1 MDFKGESMRI
11 IFLDVDG
18 VLNNEK
24 NTIFMYRILGKK
36 RYLKKINEDFDI
48 FDMRSVRYMAKL
60 IDYFEG
66 DIKLVISST
75 WRTNKDAVNKIIEK
89 ISIFMKSYNVPVDV
103 TEVDKNRIR
112 GLEIQHYL
120 ENNNLLDSE
129 YVIIDDDTADII
141 GDKYNGMDFNPH
153 FVWCNNKYGFQRK
166 EYKKA
171 LKILKEDNYDNSKS
185 R

>member
-1 MDFKGESMRI
+1 MRI

-24 NTIFMYRILGKK
+24 YSMFIYKILGRK
-36 RYLKKINEDFDI
+36 RYIKKMNKDFDI
-48 FDMRSVRYMAKL
+48 FDLRSVRYVAKL

-75 WRTNKDAVNKIIEK
+75 WRTNKKAVNKIIEK
-89 ISIFMKSYNVPVDV
+89 LSIFMKSYNVPVDV

-120 ENNNLLDSE
+120 ENNNLLDSK

-171 LKILKEDNYDNSKS
+171 LKILKGDSYDNSKS
-185 R
+185 K

>member
-1 MDFKGESMRI
+1 MKI

-24 NTIFMYRILGKK
+24 YSTFMYKILGKDK
-36 RYLKKINEDFDI
+36 YIKKINEDFDI
-48 FDMRSVRYMAKL
+48 FDLRSVRHVAKL

-66 DIKLVISST
+66 DIRLVISST
-75 WRTNKDAVNKIIEK
+75 WRTNKEAVNKIIEK
-89 ISIFMKSYNVPVDV
+89 LSLFMKSYNVQVDV

-120 ENNNLLDSE
+120 ENHNLLNSE

-141 GDKYNGMDFNPH
+141 GDKYNGIDFKPH
-153 FVWCNNKYGFQRK
+153 FVQCNYKHGFQKK
-166 EYKKA
+166 EYKRA
-171 LKILKEDNYDNSKS
+171 LKILKGDNYDNNKS

>member
-1 MDFKGESMRI
+1 MRI

-24 NTIFMYRILGKK
+24 YSCFMYKLLGKDK
-36 RYLKKINEDFDI
+36 YYKKINKDFDM
-48 FDMRSVRYMAKL
+48 FDLRSVRYVAKL

-75 WRTNKDAVNKIIEK
+75 WRTNKKAVNKIIEK
-89 ISIFMKSYNVPVDV
+89 LSIFMKSYNVLVDV

-112 GLEIQHYL
+112 GIEIQHYL
-120 ENNNLLDSE
+120 ENNNLLNSD

-141 GDKYNGMDFNPH
+141 GDKYEGIDFNPH
-153 FVWCNNKYGFQRK
+153 FVWCDNKYGFQRK

-171 LKILKEDNYDNSKS
+171 LKILKGDNYDNSKS

>member
-1 MDFKGESMRI
+1 MRI

-24 NTIFMYRILGKK
+24 YSCFMYKLLGKDK
-36 RYLKKINEDFDI
+36 YYKKIKKDFDI
-48 FDMRSVRYMAKL
+48 FDLRSVRYVAKL
-60 IDYFEG
+60 VDYFEG
-66 DIKLVISST
+66 DIRLVISST
-75 WRTNKDAVNKIIEK
+75 WRTNKKAVDKIIEK
-89 ISIFMKSYNVPVDV
+89 LSIFMKSYNIPVDV

-112 GLEIQHYL
+112 GIEIQHYL
-120 ENNNLLDSE
+120 ENNNLLNSD

-141 GDKYNGMDFNPH
+141 GDKYEGIDFNPY

-171 LKILKEDNYDNSKS
+171 LKILKGDSYDKN

>member
-1 MDFKGESMRI
+1 MRIQSSETKI

-24 NTIFMYRILGKK
+24 NTVFMYKFLGKDK
-36 RYLKKINEDFDI
+36 YFKKVKEDFDI
-48 FDMRSVRYMAKL
+48 FDLRSVRYVARL
-60 IDYFEG
+60 IDYFEN

-75 WRTNKDAVNKIIEK
+75 WRTNKKAVDKIIEK
-89 ISIFMKSYNVPVDV
+89 LSIFMKTFNLPVDV

-112 GLEIQHYL
+112 GIEIQHYL
-120 ENNNLLDSE
+120 EDHNLLDCD

-141 GDKYNGMDFNPH
+141 GDKYEGLDFKPH
-153 FVWCNNKYGFQRK
+153 FVQCSYKTGFKRK

-171 LKILKEDNYDNSKS
+171 LKILRGEIK
-185 R
+185 